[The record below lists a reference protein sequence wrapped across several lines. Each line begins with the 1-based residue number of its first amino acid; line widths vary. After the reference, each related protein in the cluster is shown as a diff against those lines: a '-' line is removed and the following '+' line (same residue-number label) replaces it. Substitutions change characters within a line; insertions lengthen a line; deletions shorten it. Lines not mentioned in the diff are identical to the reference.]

1 MDEAPVWCLEGV
13 AALRGSSCRGAESGG
28 LVGIELSLADVPL
41 GPFEGSLVTVYSAR
55 SKGANLHVSRQ
66 CGQLRTS
73 EVRTADVPLET
84 AMLRRLCSRCAAW
97 GVWGRPGTGLG
108 MFLGAL
114 GGTGLL
120 YQLQSYVEPD
130 EEERWSDREAREAAE
145 LLRTE
150 QDVDPDDD
158 EEEVEGGISRREARE
173 DAEELRGL
181 IFAHWRGA
189 GRSLHRAQATLAHFP
204 WLEEWAKP
212 SLTVK
217 TRYLET
223 LRSQAARFVDPEEL
237 VVAAAATALPV
248 PELPHADP
256 AFAVLGGN
264 DRVSRALADLWHRW
278 QSAAERPWEGPG
290 TRAYLSYDIVRG
302 IRSNRKGYDEARAEA
317 ACLIASWEEQAQAA
331 ATPADRAPRC
341 RLTTQM
347 PEASHAMPRHGARD
361 FLDGLDTWTLGVLL
375 TWTVDANWGSGV
387 LTLEVPDLVAERL
400 LSPVS
405 SLPCSPAAAAPDLP
419 EPDRSSGR
427 QPGIV
432 RPGVFDDTP
441 VFDRRPVTLDHLRA
455 LHTLGPGADELYL
468 VFSASGGAEVL
479 PLDSIEKRLAKGWL
493 GVLIAGARDLPGSVL
508 GLQELEQSPE
518 PEAREA
524 QLPGRGQDVH
534 DPNFG
539 EGLGLAEGT
548 RRTLRHT
555 EDRNLNLRL
564 LALARGAHDLR
575 SLDGGRTGGLPVAV
589 WHGLLTEDRLSLAP
603 FRQPG
608 SDRWRSGSGLSL
620 GPLAAVQ
627 LYTTNASPLIEG
639 KGHSPLC
646 RHAHER
652 AVVAGDDL
660 LTVADLM
667 ARTDFDWCSKCGG
680 YALRRL
686 SDTQLSYYRAA
697 HRLHDIKRRL
707 DHGSG
712 TPDTASSTMIARLD
726 ELAAWQ
732 LDDEGE
738 WCGSDSWQWQDTI
751 RELRRRAARSHAVT
765 SPGEPTS

>member
-1 MDEAPVWCLEGV
+1 M
-13 AALRGSSCRGAESGG
+13 S
-28 LVGIELSLADVPL
+28 IELSLADVPL

-55 SKGANLHVSRQ
+55 SKAANLHVSRQ

-73 EVRTADVPLET
+73 DVRTADVPLET

-130 EEERWSDREAREAAE
+130 EDERWTDREVREAAG
-145 LLRTE
+145 LLRAE
-150 QDVDPDDD
+150 QDVDPDD
-158 EEEVEGGISRREARE
+158 EEEVEGGISRREVRE

-189 GRSLHRAQATLAHFP
+189 GRSLHRAQAALAHFP

-212 SLTVK
+212 SLTAK
-217 TRYLET
+217 MRYLEM
-223 LRSQAARFVDPEEL
+223 LRAQAAQFVDPEEL
-237 VVAAAATALPV
+237 VVAAAATALPM

-264 DRVSRALADLWHRW
+264 SRVSRALVGLWHRW
-278 QSAAERPWEGPG
+278 QSAAGRPWEGPK
-290 TRAYLSYDIVRG
+290 TRAYLSYEIVRG

-317 ACLIASWEEQAQAA
+317 ARLIASWEEQARAA
-331 ATPADRAPRC
+331 ATPADQAPKC
-341 RLTTQM
+341 RLTAQI
-347 PEASHAMPRHGARD
+347 PEALESIPRHEVRD

-375 TWTVDANWGSGV
+375 TWTIDADWGGGV

-400 LSPVS
+400 LSPLS

-419 EPDRSSGR
+419 ERDRR
-427 QPGIV
+427 PTRRPGTV
-432 RPGVFDDTP
+432 RPGIFDDTP
-441 VFDRRPVTLDHLRA
+441 VFDRRPVNLDHIRA
-455 LHTLGPGADELYL
+455 LRTLGPGADELYL

-479 PLDSIEKRLAKGWL
+479 PLDTIEKRLAKGWL

-508 GLQELEQSPE
+508 GPEEPEHSPE
-518 PEAREA
+518 PEAREG
-524 QLPGRGQDVH
+524 QLSGRGQGVH

-548 RRTLRHT
+548 RRTLRQTYGT
-555 EDRNLNLRL
+555 EDRDLNLRL
-564 LALARGAHDLR
+564 LTLARGAHDLR
-575 SLDGGRTGGLPVAV
+575 SLDTGRPGGLPVAV

-603 FRQPG
+603 FQQPG
-608 SDRWRSGSGLSL
+608 SDRWRSGSGLPL
-620 GPLAAVQ
+620 GPLATVQ

-680 YALRRL
+680 YAMRRL

-697 HRLHDIKRRL
+697 HQLHDIKRRL
-707 DHGSG
+707 EGG
-712 TPDTASSTMIARLD
+712 TGIPDTETSTVIARLD

-732 LDDEGE
+732 PDDEAEG
-738 WCGSDSWQWQDTI
+738 CGSDSWQWQDTI
-751 RELRRRAARSHAVT
+751 RKLRWRVARSHAVT
-765 SPGEPTS
+765 GPGEPAS

>member
-1 MDEAPVWCLEGV
+1 MLDTDP
-13 AALRGSSCRGAESGG
+13 R
-28 LVGIELSLADVPL
+28 LSLVWAEVPL
-41 GPFEGSLVTVYSAR
+41 GPFEGSLVTVYLAR
-55 SKGANLHVSRQ
+55 SKAASLHVSRR

-84 AMLRRLCSRCAAW
+84 AVLRRLCSRCAAW

-120 YQLQSYVEPD
+120 YQLQSYMEPD
-130 EEERWSDREAREAAE
+130 EDERWTDCEAREAAE

-150 QDVDPDDD
+150 QDSDPDDDDDDDDD

-189 GRSLHRAQATLAHFP
+189 ARSLHRVQATLAHFP

-217 TRYLET
+217 TLYLQT
-223 LRSQAARFVDPEEL
+223 LRAQAARFVDPEEL
-237 VVAAAATALPV
+237 VAAAAATALPT

-256 AFAVLGGN
+256 AFRGARRQQPRVRDTVGPVAPVAERGRAALGRAGDTCVPFVRDRVRHAQQSEGLRRGSSCGSAPDRLLGGT
-264 DRVSRALADLWHRW
+264 
-278 QSAAERPWEGPG
+278 GPG
-290 TRAYLSYDIVRG
+290 S
-302 IRSNRKGYDEARAEA
+302 SNVGRPGTEM
-317 ACLIASWEEQAQAA
+317 
-331 ATPADRAPRC
+331 PADGA
-341 RLTTQM
+341 QI
-347 PEASHAMPRHGARD
+347 PEAPEAMPRHGVRD

-375 TWTVDANWGSGV
+375 TWTVDADWGSGV

-400 LSPVS
+400 LSTVS
-405 SLPCSPAAAAPDLP
+405 SLPCSSAAAAPDLP
-419 EPDRSSGR
+419 EGDRGPER
-427 QPGIV
+427 QSGIV

-441 VFDRRPVTLDHLRA
+441 VFDRCPVTLDHLRA
-455 LHTLGPGADELYL
+455 LRTLGPGADELYL

-479 PLDSIEKRLAKGWL
+479 PLDIIEKRLAKGWL

-508 GLQELEQSPE
+508 GPQELEHGPE

-524 QLPGRGQDVH
+524 QLSGRGQSVH
-534 DPNFG
+534 DPHFG

-548 RRTLRHT
+548 RRTLRQTYAT
-555 EDRNLNLRL
+555 EDRDLNLRL

-575 SLDGGRTGGLPVAV
+575 SLDAGRPGGLPVAV
-589 WHGLLTEDRLSLAP
+589 WHGLLTEDRLSFAP
-603 FRQPG
+603 FRQPC
-608 SDRWRSGSGLSL
+608 SDRWRSGSGLPL

-652 AVVAGDDL
+652 AVVAGDNL

-686 SDTQLSYYRAA
+686 SDTQLSYYRVA
-697 HRLHDIKRRL
+697 HQLHDTKRRL
-707 DHGSG
+707 DRG
-712 TPDTASSTMIARLD
+712 TGNPDAETSTMIARLD

-732 LDDEGE
+732 PENEAE

-751 RELRRRAARSHAVT
+751 RDLRRGAARSHAVT
-765 SPGEPTS
+765 SPGELTS

>member
-1 MDEAPVWCLEGV
+1 M
-13 AALRGSSCRGAESGG
+13 
-28 LVGIELSLADVPL
+28 GIELSLADVPL
-41 GPFEGSLVTVYSAR
+41 GPFEGLLVTVYSAR
-55 SKGANLHVSRQ
+55 SKGANLHVSRR

-73 EVRTADVPLET
+73 EVRTSDVPLET

-97 GVWGRPGTGLG
+97 GPWGRPGTGLG

-120 YQLQSYVEPD
+120 YQLQSYTEPD
-130 EEERWSDREAREAAE
+130 EDERWTDREARDAAE
-145 LLRTE
+145 LLRAE
-150 QDVDPDDD
+150 QDLDPDD
-158 EEEVEGGISRREARE
+158 EEEAEGGISRREAHE
-173 DAEELRGL
+173 DAEALRGL

-189 GRSLHRAQATLAHFP
+189 GRSLHRAQAGLAHFP

-217 TRYLET
+217 ARYLET
-223 LRSQAARFVDPEEL
+223 LRAQAARFVDPEEL
-237 VVAAAATALPV
+237 VVAAAATALPT

-264 DRVSRALADLWHRW
+264 SRVSRALVDLWHRW
-278 QSAAERPWEGPG
+278 QSAAGRPWEGPG
-290 TRAYLSYDIVRG
+290 TRGYLSYEIVRG

-317 ACLIASWEEQAQAA
+317 GRLIASWEEQAQAA

-341 RLTTQM
+341 RLTAQM
-347 PEASHAMPRHGARD
+347 QEASEAMPLHGVRD

-375 TWTVDANWGSGV
+375 TWTVDADWGSGV

-419 EPDRSSGR
+419 ERDRGPGR
-427 QPGIV
+427 RPGIV

-441 VFDRRPVTLDHLRA
+441 VCDRRPVTVDHLRA
-455 LHTLGPGADELYL
+455 LRTLGPGADELYV
-468 VFSASGGAEVL
+468 VFSVSGGAEVL
-479 PLDSIEKRLAKGWL
+479 PLGTIEKRLAKGWL
-493 GVLIAGARDLPGSVL
+493 GVLIAGARDLPASVL
-508 GLQELEQSPE
+508 GPQELERSPE
-518 PEAREA
+518 PEAGEA
-524 QLPGRGQDVH
+524 QLSGRGQGVH

-539 EGLGLAEGT
+539 EGLGLDEGT
-548 RRTLRHT
+548 RRTLRQTYAT
-555 EDRNLNLRL
+555 EDRDLNLRL

-575 SLDGGRTGGLPVAV
+575 SLDAGRSGWLPVAV

-608 SDRWRSGSGLSL
+608 SDRWRSGSGLPL

-627 LYTTNASPLIEG
+627 LYTTNASSLIEG

-697 HRLHDIKRRL
+697 HQLHYIKRRL
-707 DHGSG
+707 DREDGNA
-712 TPDTASSTMIARLD
+712 DTETSTVSARLD

-732 LDDEGE
+732 PDDEAE
-738 WCGSDSWQWQDTI
+738 WCGSDSWQWQDAI
-751 RELRRRAARSHAVT
+751 RELTRRVARSHAVT
-765 SPGEPTS
+765 DPGEPAS